1 MPPLNQIL
9 ARMLGVNPLPMTW
22 LRDTR
27 RMRKL
32 VGGFEMKHQPKQG
45 AIHFAVVVM
54 PWCGTPVPWF
64 SLAWGLLLASNGNKV
79 SFILDDMPFGEEGLS
94 TRFQLGCIRL
104 VLRLLREHHD
114 VITLSDYLSS
124 AALDHPAQQLID
136 RLAEL
141 NAVWLLRG
149 EMTEAGRQRHIERAN
164 RQLRASYGA
173 IASVLQGR
181 RYDTMLVPGGVWGS
195 SGVWVEHARA
205 AGVRVASYD
214 SGGHGNLLLAVNGI
228 ACQLQDIPRAFSLL
242 KADAASREKQ
252 EFIIEAA
259 LAEIGRRRSG
269 VDKFASQMQ
278 DTRKVDARF
287 AGAVLMALNSS
298 WDSAALGLHAVFQNS
313 TEWIVETTKYLLDNT
328 SAPVIIRQHPVE
340 RLQIARSSDDYRGLL
355 MRHFGNHPRL
365 HFIAAD
371 EPVNSYDLL
380 EQAVA
385 VVVYTSTI
393 GTEAAAHGKPV
404 VTASRS
410 YYSDLGFVRKAAS
423 VAQYRQY
430 LSDAV
435 SGRHVITPAM
445 RDDALYCYYLTQCC
459 NWVST
464 PFNVADFAEWSR
476 HDLHQL
482 NQHESVK
489 AIIRAL
495 ERNIP
500 IAYLNHLARIEPQ
513 LSQQCPL

>member
-22 LRDTR
+22 LRDTQ

-32 VGGFEMKHQPKQG
+32 VGSFEMKHQPKQG

-54 PWCGTPVPWF
+54 PWCGTAVPWF
-64 SLAWGLLLASNGNKV
+64 SLAWGLLLASSGNKV
-79 SFILDDMPFGEEGLS
+79 TFILDDMPFGEEGLS
-94 TRFQLGCIRL
+94 TRFQLGCIRS
-104 VLRLLREHHD
+104 VLRLLRGRHD
-114 VITLSDYLSS
+114 ITTLSDCLSN
-124 AALDHPAQQLID
+124 APLDHTTQQSID
-136 RLAEL
+136 RLAKL
-141 NAVWLLRG
+141 NAVWALRG

-164 RQLRASYGA
+164 RQLHASYGA
-173 IASVLQGR
+173 IANAVHGGC
-181 RYDTMLVPGGVWGS
+181 YDAILVPGGVWGS

-242 KADAASREKQ
+242 KVDAVSREKQ

-278 DTRKVDARF
+278 DTRVVDARF
-287 AGAVLMALNSS
+287 AGAVVVALNSS

-313 TEWIVETTKYLLDNT
+313 TQWIVETAKYLLDNT
-328 SAPVIIRQHPVE
+328 SAPVVIRQHPVE
-340 RLQIARSSDDYRGLL
+340 RLEIARSNDNYRDLL
-355 MRHFGNHPRL
+355 ARHIGKNPRL

-380 EQAVA
+380 EQSAA

-393 GTEAAAHGKPV
+393 GIEAAAHGKPV
-404 VTASRS
+404 VTASHS
-410 YYSDLGFVRKAAS
+410 YYSGLGFVRKAAN
-423 VAQYRQY
+423 VEQYHQY

-435 SGRHVITPAM
+435 SGRHVVTPAM
-445 RDDALYCYYLTQCC
+445 RDDALCCYYLTQCC
-459 NWVST
+459 NWVFT
-464 PFNVADFAEWSR
+464 PFTVTDFAEWSN
-476 HDLHQL
+476 HDLQQL
-482 NQHESVK
+482 NQCESVK

-495 ERNIP
+495 EQNIP
-500 IAYLNHLARIEPQ
+500 VAYLNHLARLEHQ
-513 LSQQCPL
+513 STRL

>member
-32 VGGFEMKHQPKQG
+32 VGDFELGHPPKQD
-45 AIHFAVVVM
+45 AIHFAIVIM
-54 PWCGTPVPWF
+54 PWCGTAVPWF
-64 SLAWGLLLASNGNKV
+64 SLACGLLLASSGNKV
-79 SFILDDMPFGEEGLS
+79 SFIVDDMPFGEEGLS
-94 TRFQLGCIRL
+94 TRFQLGCIRS
-104 VLRLLREHHD
+104 VLRLLHGHHD
-114 VITLSDYLSS
+114 IITLSNHLSNTM
-124 AALDHPAQQLID
+124 LDRGAQQSIA

-141 NAVWLLRG
+141 NAVWALRG
-149 EMTEAGRQRHIERAN
+149 EMTEAGRQRHIERTN
-164 RQLRASYGA
+164 RQLHASYGA
-173 IASVLQGR
+173 IANAVHGGY
-181 RYDTMLVPGGVWGS
+181 YDAILVPGGVWGS
-195 SGVWVEHARA
+195 SGIWIEHAQA
-205 AGVRVASYD
+205 ASVRVASYD

-252 EFIIEAA
+252 EFIVEAA

-287 AGAVLMALNSS
+287 AGAVLVALNSS
-298 WDSAALGLHAVFQNS
+298 WDSAALGLHAVFRNS
-313 TEWIVETTKYLLDNT
+313 TEWVVETTKYLLDNT

-340 RLQIARSSDDYRGLL
+340 RLEIARSSDDYRDLL

-385 VVVYTSTI
+385 VVAYTSTI

-404 VTASRS
+404 VTVSHS
-410 YYSDLGFVRKAAS
+410 YYSDLGFVRKAAN

-435 SGRHVITPAM
+435 SGRHVVTPAM
-445 RDDALYCYYLTQCC
+445 RDDALCCYYLTQCC

-464 PFNVADFAEWSR
+464 PFNVADFAEWSC

-482 NQHESVK
+482 NQHKSVQ
-489 AIIRAL
+489 AIIQAL
-495 ERNIP
+495 EQNIP
-500 IAYLNHLARIEPQ
+500 IAYLNHLARIEHQ
-513 LSQQCPL
+513 LSQQ